1 MASIVAPAQPL
12 HARLSKRRWKLTAST
27 LALSTEGAI
36 LVAEWA
42 GRSAVGD
49 GLAVIDPGWIELI
62 VVLTAVAV
70 LVHMTAHRA
79 FARLDD
85 GPRIAPRKPDPA
97 RGEAIG

>member
-12 HARLSKRRWKLTAST
+12 HARLSERRWKLTAST

-49 GLAVIDPGWIELI
+49 GLAVIDPGWIALI

-70 LVHMTAHRA
+70 LGHMTAHRA

-97 RGEAIG
+97 RGEAIA